1 MTRGIFHPSPVAKLR
16 LDTDD
21 LAVRLVNTMAW
32 RLRDST
38 EERMTSPVALLDW
51 FSASGF
57 IEPADLKAIGRAWK
71 KRPDAAVEIYQ
82 TAIGLR
88 EAIYSILTARIHG
101 KNPPNDALAF
111 FNAVLSRPAPA
122 LCAQPHGKLVW
133 RRRSIEEYGADL
145 LTPIAFSAVELMTGV
160 RSAKVRQCQDDR
172 GCGWLFVDDSR
183 AQNRRWCSM
192 GDCGNRAKARRH
204 YDRVRKRQQ

>member
-1 MTRGIFHPSPVAKLR
+1 MIRGILHSSRVAKLR

-38 EERMTSPVALLDW
+38 EERLTSPFALLDW
-51 FSASGF
+51 FSATGF
-57 IEPADLKAIGRAWK
+57 IEPGDLKAIALAWK
-71 KRPDAAVEIYQ
+71 KRPDAAVTIYE

-88 EAIYSILTARIHG
+88 EAIYNILTARIRG
-101 KNPPNDALAF
+101 KKPPDDALAL

-122 LCAQPHGKLVW
+122 LCAKPRSKLVW
-133 RRRSIEEYGADL
+133 RRRAIEEYGADL
-145 LTPIAFSAVELMTGV
+145 LVPIAFSAVELMTGV
-160 RSAKVRQCQDDR
+160 RAAKVRQCQDDR

-204 YDRVRKRQQ
+204 YDRVRKREQ